1 MGQALNNT
9 DVQVGIGQGGNLQ
22 VAVVPNQPNNN
33 NNAGGEETCDS
44 DDCDCWEVGQDYA
57 GGDLRVR
64 NNPRRVSSAQRCQQ
78 ASGHKVLNLIIKSTT
93 FLQFSLFNVLDC
105 KN

>member
-22 VAVVPNQPNNN
+22 VAVVPNQTNN

-78 ASGHKVLNLIIKSTT
+78 ASGHYVLNLIIKSTT
-93 FLQFSLFNVLDC
+93 FLQFSLFNALDC